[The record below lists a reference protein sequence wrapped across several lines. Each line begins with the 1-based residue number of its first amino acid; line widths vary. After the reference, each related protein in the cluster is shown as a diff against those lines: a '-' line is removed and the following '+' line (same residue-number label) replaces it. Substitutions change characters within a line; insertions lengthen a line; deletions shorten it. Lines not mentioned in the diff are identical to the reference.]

1 MCLEDQ
7 RINSAHSQTHNS
19 SSIHHEASSESKA
32 LSSVTVHFG
41 SSRTTT
47 PSKQF
52 MTPDVQVLM
61 ILTHYV
67 KGNIA
72 LIEWDFTKKKKNG
85 TQASLESTT
94 G

>member
-1 MCLEDQ
+1 
-7 RINSAHSQTHNS
+7 
-19 SSIHHEASSESKA
+19 
-32 LSSVTVHFG
+32 
-41 SSRTTT
+41 
-47 PSKQF
+47 